1 MGKQESRDHMNQKR
15 ILYEDQD
22 IIVCH
27 KAAGIATQTARVGQA
42 DMVSEIA
49 NYLSRAGKNAVRSLN
64 GSRGSQPYVG
74 VIHRLDQPVEGVLVL
89 AKHKKAAAM
98 LSRQIAEDETEKY
111 YYAIVCGQGY
121 EKKGDLEDCLLK
133 DGRTNTSAVVSPEVK
148 DARLARLH
156 YEILAEQDAPA
167 AAGAAEDVEG
177 YHDHEGQRSGDGIAG
192 SEESGTGGRK
202 LALARIRLYT
212 GRHHQIR
219 VQMRHAGMSLL
230 GDYKYADAQTIRI
243 SKQLQV
249 KEVAL
254 CAYRLSFFHPESGR
268 RMDFRIRPEGKSFQA
283 EEFVPYYDNDE
294 N

>member
-1 MGKQESRDHMNQKR
+1 MNHKR

-27 KAAGIATQTARVGQA
+27 KAAGIATQTARIGQA

-49 NYLSRAGKNAVRSLN
+49 NYLSRAGKNAARSLH

-89 AKHKKAAAM
+89 AKHKKAAAR

-121 EKKGDLEDCLLK
+121 EKQGDLEDYLLK
-133 DGRTNTSAVVSPEVK
+133 DGRTNTSSVVSPEVK

-167 AAGAAEDVEG
+167 AAGAAEDGEG
-177 YHDHEGQRSGDGIAG
+177 YHEGHGSGDGVEG
-192 SEESGTGGRK
+192 SEESETGGRK
-202 LALARIRLYT
+202 LALARIRLYS

-254 CAYRLSFFHPESGR
+254 CACRLSFLHPESGR

-283 EEFVPYYDNDE
+283 EEFLREIQKEINDA
-294 N
+294 